1 MFITELSIKRPTVS
15 WVMSLILIIFGLFV
29 FWKLPVRE
37 LPNGI
42 QPPVVQI
49 QVDYKKSAA
58 ATIVDQ
64 EVTQVVEDVIG
75 GAEGIKNIDSKS
87 ENGRKYNKCRI

>member
-37 LPNGI
+37 LPDGI

-49 QVDYKKSAA
+49 QVDYQSAA
-58 ATIVDQ
+58 SDIVDQ
-64 EVTQVVEDVIG
+64 EVTQVIE
-75 GAEGIKNIDSKS
+75 APSKAL
-87 ENGRKYNKCRI
+87 EKMKKPQAQRQKQPF